1 MIQRHRAV
9 AEAAM
14 PRGYGTK
21 LRGRVIA
28 AHADEGLSARA
39 AGRRFGIGVAT
50 AVCWV
55 RHWRETGQVEAPAR
69 KPRPSKLDPHR
80 DWLVAQ
86 RLAEPDERLVDLAA
100 RLEAEH
106 GVHTDKSALS
116 RFFAR
121 CGVTFKKEE
130 PVRWS
135 PTG

>member
-1 MIQRHRAV
+1 
-9 AEAAM
+9 M

-21 LRGRVIA
+21 LRGHVIA
-28 AHADEGLSARA
+28 AYSEEGLSARA
-39 AGRRFGIGVAT
+39 AGRRFGIGPAT

-55 RHWRETGQVEAPAR
+55 RHWRETGQIEAPAR
-69 KPRPSKLDPHR
+69 KARSSKLDPHR

-86 RLAEPDERLVDLAA
+86 RLEDPDGRLVDLAV

-121 CGVTFKKEE
+121 CGVTFKKEKS
-130 PVRWS
+130 VR
-135 PTG
+135 

>member
-1 MIQRHRAV
+1 MIHRCFVGSEAV
-9 AEAAM
+9 V

-28 AHADEGLSARA
+28 AHVEEGLSARA
-39 AGRRFGIGVAT
+39 AGRRFGIGAAT

-55 RHWRETGQVEAPAR
+55 RHWRETGRVEAPAR
-69 KPRPSKLDPHR
+69 KTRSSKLDPHR

-86 RLAEPDERLVDLAA
+86 RLADPDGRLVDLAA
-100 RLEAEH
+100 RLQAEH
-106 GVHTDKSALS
+106 GVRTDKSALS

-130 PVRWS
+130 PVR
-135 PTG
+135 